1 MTEKKTV
8 KPEKPQVISLT
19 IGDEERFDVDA
30 SKPVKVD
37 LKFSSVIEKDYELL
51 LDLKGDSEVLLG
63 KGTDENKV
71 IGGTSRYAVLC
82 FDGSVF
88 KLKSVCRYG

>member
-1 MTEKKTV
+1 MTEKKEV
-8 KPEKPQVISLT
+8 KKPQVISLT
-19 IGDEERFDVDA
+19 IGDEKRFDVDA

-37 LKFSSVIEKDYELL
+37 LKFSSVVEKDSELF

-63 KGTDENKV
+63 KGTDGNKV
-71 IGGTSRYAVLC
+71 IGGASRYVVLC

-88 KLKSVCRYG
+88 CLKSVCRYG